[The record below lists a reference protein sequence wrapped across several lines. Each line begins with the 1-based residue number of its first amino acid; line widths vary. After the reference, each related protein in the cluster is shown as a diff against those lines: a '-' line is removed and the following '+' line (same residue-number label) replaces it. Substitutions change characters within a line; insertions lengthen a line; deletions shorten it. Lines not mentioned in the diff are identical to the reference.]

1 MRVFSVNSLKLA
13 VLSCLIFCLMG
24 CSFAPKPI
32 EIGKDLC
39 EFCKMTIM
47 EKRFGA
53 ELITSKGKIYKFDSI
68 ECLIGYIHQ
77 FPLNEY
83 PVKSLLV
90 IDHSNPGEF
99 IEAEK
104 AFYLHSEKLPS
115 PMGANLTAVQNQKT
129 IEEYSAT
136 YGGEIWTWSEACRRV
151 Q

>member
-1 MRVFSVNSLKLA
+1 MKKFWTNTLKL
-13 VLSCLIFCLMG
+13 VFLSFLALSMMG

-39 EFCKMTIM
+39 EWCKMTIM

-53 ELITSKGKIYKFDSI
+53 EIITSKGKIYKFDSI
-68 ECLIGYIHQ
+68 ECLIRYIHQ
-77 FPLNEY
+77 FPPSEY

-115 PMGANLTAVQNQKT
+115 PMGANLTAVQNQET
-129 IEEYSAT
+129 IDEYSTT
-136 YGGEIWTWSEACRRV
+136 YGGEIWTWNEACR
-151 Q
+151 QLE